1 MAKFHDLMI
10 YDAKDML
17 QNIRSLFSYVLILV
31 ISSQILQMME
41 WWEMQNIIYLENGA

>member
-1 MAKFHDLMI
+1 MI

-17 QNIRSLFSYVLILV
+17 QNIRSLFSYALILV

-41 WWEMQNIIYLENGA
+41 WLEMQNIIYLENGA